1 MSPRYPTRSSRSG
14 PVRYLAT
21 RYPEFESPAHVQG
34 IEPVSGRAYSNFRG
48 SRREGVGCRCAT
60 RFRVTNR
67 DFEHSKGRSATLH
80 SLFKARRVTFHE

>member
-1 MSPRYPTRSSRSG
+1 MGNEIEGPLVEIGSRSVFG
-14 PVRYLAT
+14 NSPPRIRVLA
-21 RYPEFESPAHVQG
+21 HLQG

-67 DFEHSKGRSATLH
+67 DFEHRKCRSAILH